1 MRDIMNHTCA
11 SFLSLV
17 IVQIFIHL
25 NHVHSCGDC
34 ASPNSVRMA
43 IYHTKFGSLSDTSH
57 FSEMAAENKELL
69 VLPEIPADPQD
80 YPKWLRQTSAKTLQS
95 FMKIKNDNQIVERTS
110 YHGLFLWA
118 RYWNPDVGLWEAD
131 EADLEELTAANIAE
145 QCENLPQSALNFLEN
160 EDRKHYMLN
169 EDSHRDLQIAFRGA
183 ILTAVANN
191 QRLNRPL
198 QVFDKNIEPLDLYQ
212 GVRVFIQLLELM
224 RSVLQREVAQMLQ
237 SGLRIGQE
245 VSSNPD
251 ISRSSVHEAIDSLE
265 NYCEALQLAGYR
277 DAELQLVG
285 QFRRQVR
292 NHRVPIISTAVQR
305 AREDTIESLR
315 DSFLRLVPPDDQ
327 TEIEAEAS
335 LAQASRPQ
343 QMNRTVSTL
352 FSQLKDLASTHV
364 SNAMMSMLSEKNTPT
379 SGGKTVSSSQKKTF
393 TYDEQA
399 SYIQERKES
408 KKTIQKLSKQL
419 QQQRLEP
426 VVRGRGRGFGRGR
439 GRGAG
444 RGDSGRSQEAEIEAD
459 FAQAENSREEFEA
472 FNLEQAENSR
482 KIREEFEAFMLEAD
496 NFLDTVPDSS
506 LLGDF
511 SSSHAE
517 EFPTKSSAVP
527 DSTSE
532 HEPVKDQPSDNTV
545 VSNSDSPASVPAVP
559 TLPTAEHEAA
569 KDTTTTEHDTAKDTQ
584 SEGEGISNSKGLEQ
598 GKPVLGSSWITRLM
612 ILFMIFIAAS
622 VVVFPEIF
630 TFLASLDFMGT
641 MVWTSSVT
649 GAALVSGRRLG
660 QGVINTTSIGAFFV
674 FIVIV
679 CFFNGP
685 PCRAAALQIYI
696 QISGKEDTLLD
707 QRVNF
712 PLSGF
717 STPLMNEFQDQRTTS
732 MRDFLLQKPVVLM
745 MVTQGDTSNFE
756 YKWCNDGGANKSVSG
771 NRADFTGNFRSVDIF
786 VIVAQKREL

>member
-1 MRDIMNHTCA
+1 
-11 SFLSLV
+11 
-17 IVQIFIHL
+17 
-25 NHVHSCGDC
+25 
-34 ASPNSVRMA
+34 
-43 IYHTKFGSLSDTSH
+43 
-57 FSEMAAENKELL
+57 
-69 VLPEIPADPQD
+69 
-80 YPKWLRQTSAKTLQS
+80 
-95 FMKIKNDNQIVERTS
+95 
-110 YHGLFLWA
+110 
-118 RYWNPDVGLWEAD
+118 
-131 EADLEELTAANIAE
+131 
-145 QCENLPQSALNFLEN
+145 
-160 EDRKHYMLN
+160 
-169 EDSHRDLQIAFRGA
+169 
-183 ILTAVANN
+183 
-191 QRLNRPL
+191 
-198 QVFDKNIEPLDLYQ
+198 VFDKNIEPLDLYQ

-237 SGLRIGQE
+237 NGLKIGQE

-305 AREDTIESLR
+305 AWEDTIESLR

-343 QMNRTVSTL
+343 QMDRTVSTL

-364 SNAMMSMLSEKNTPT
+364 SNAMMSMLSEKKTPT
-379 SGGKTVSSSQKKTF
+379 SWGKTVSSSQKKTF

-399 SYIQERKES
+399 SYIQKLLQERKES
-408 KKTIQKLSKQL
+408 KKIIQKLSKQL

-426 VVRGRGRGFGRGR
+426 VVRGRGRGVGRGR

-517 EFPTKSSAVP
+517 EFSTKSSAVP

-532 HEPVKDQPSDNTV
+532 HEPVKDQPSENTV
-545 VSNSDSPASVPAVP
+545 NSDSPASVPAVP
-559 TLPTAEHEAA
+559 TLPTAEH
-569 KDTTTTEHDTAKDTQ
+569 
-584 SEGEGISNSKGLEQ
+584 
-598 GKPVLGSSWITRLM
+598 
-612 ILFMIFIAAS
+612 
-622 VVVFPEIF
+622 
-630 TFLASLDFMGT
+630 
-641 MVWTSSVT
+641 
-649 GAALVSGRRLG
+649 
-660 QGVINTTSIGAFFV
+660 
-674 FIVIV
+674 
-679 CFFNGP
+679 
-685 PCRAAALQIYI
+685 
-696 QISGKEDTLLD
+696 
-707 QRVNF
+707 
-712 PLSGF
+712 
-717 STPLMNEFQDQRTTS
+717 
-732 MRDFLLQKPVVLM
+732 
-745 MVTQGDTSNFE
+745 
-756 YKWCNDGGANKSVSG
+756 
-771 NRADFTGNFRSVDIF
+771 
-786 VIVAQKREL
+786 